1 MLNFQAELMSYLTL
15 VQHRPFL
22 ICLGVKTPFLH
33 IRAKLLLKK
42 GAKKYKSAEYIRSMI
57 FTLMSLIK
65 AKNIKACELIASGEL
80 YK

>member
-22 ICLGVKTPFLH
+22 ICLGVKTPFPH

-42 GAKKYKSAEYIRSMI
+42 GAKK
-57 FTLMSLIK
+57 
-65 AKNIKACELIASGEL
+65 
-80 YK
+80 